1 MRKKFVTFLSAPI
14 QMNALF
20 IWYSLAFFEHHYVI
34 KAAIFDMDGLLIDS
48 ERIIMQACIIAA
60 KQVGITYT
68 QAEYVELIGR
78 AGPDSTRIMV
88 EQLGGM
94 NNFNLV
100 MQGLDALLAEDNHTF
115 PLKNG
120 VLPLLKH
127 YQSNNVICSV
137 ASSSPIHHISHR
149 LSQVGVF
156 DYFSHITSGQEVAR
170 GKPNPDIYILAI
182 EKLGISPEE
191 CIAFEDSENGA
202 RAAIAAG
209 LKVVVVPDLKQPS
222 DYVREHSH
230 QVVASLSDWL
240 I

>member
-1 MRKKFVTFLSAPI
+1 MLQSR
-14 QMNALF
+14 
-20 IWYSLAFFEHHYVI
+20 FFEHQVVI

-68 QAEYVELIGR
+68 QVEYVELIGR

-88 EQLGGM
+88 EQLGSIE
-94 NNFNLV
+94 NFNQV
-100 MQGLDALLAEDNHTF
+100 MRGLDAQLSLHNHTF
-115 PLKNG
+115 PLKHG
-120 VLPLLKH
+120 VLDLLQH

-137 ASSSPIHHISHR
+137 ASSSPMHHISHR
-149 LSQVGVF
+149 LSHANVL
-156 DYFSHITSGQEVAR
+156 DYFSHITSGQEVTL
-170 GKPNPDIYILAI
+170 GKPNPDIYLLAVR
-182 EKLGISPEE
+182 KLGLNVED

-209 LKVVVVPDLKQPS
+209 LKVVVVPDLKAPS
-222 DYVREHSH
+222 DFVRANCH
-230 QVVASLSDWL
+230 QVVTSLADWL